1 MRQTTFALAA
11 TVTAA
16 LICGASCLVQ
26 PQEVFSWKE
35 MEFAWPSKE
44 AMDEAVKSGEY
55 IRENNLPLGI
65 DRWKDKLFVTVPRN
79 YRDPPGSTCRHL
91 PASRRNRVF
100 VRKC

>member
-65 DRWKDKLFVTVPRN
+65 DRWKDKLFVTVPRF
-79 YRDPPGSTCRHL
+79 RKLLSTTPSLTRSNKNSL
-91 PASRRNRVF
+91 KSN
-100 VRKC
+100 KL